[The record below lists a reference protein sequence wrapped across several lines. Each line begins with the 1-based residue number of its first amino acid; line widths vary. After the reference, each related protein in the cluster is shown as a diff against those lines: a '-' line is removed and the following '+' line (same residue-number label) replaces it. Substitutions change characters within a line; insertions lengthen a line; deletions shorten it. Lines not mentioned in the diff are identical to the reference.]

1 MRIVLIEDNQ
11 SLAKGITY
19 RLQDLGHAIDVLSD
33 GLAADEFLRGGGGE
47 LVILDINLPRMDG
60 LSILRAMR
68 ARGDGRP
75 VLLLTARSET
85 HDRVEGLDAGADD
98 YLVKPFAMA
107 ELEARVRA
115 LSRRLDRNHRPAL
128 RLGPLSLDLDGRQVA
143 IAGEIHALP
152 RREISVLESLLLA
165 EGRIVP
171 KHDLLDHVYGTGAD
185 VEESAIEVHISRL
198 RKRLKPH
205 GVTIRVRRGLGYA
218 IGLVEDTAT
227 P

>member
-19 RLQDLGHAIDVLSD
+19 RLQDLGHAIDVVSD

-143 IAGEIHALP
+143 IAGETHALP

>member
-11 SLAKGITY
+11 SLAAGIAY
-19 RLQDLGHAIDVLSD
+19 RLQDLGHSVDQLGD
-33 GLAADEFLRGGGGE
+33 GLASDEFLRGGGGD

-60 LSILRAMR
+60 LTLLRAMR

-85 HDRVEGLDAGADD
+85 QARVEGLDAGADD

-115 LSRRLDRNHRPAL
+115 LSRRLERDHRPAL
-128 RLGPLSLDLDGRQVA
+128 QLGPLVFDLDGRTVHISGVA
-143 IAGEIHALP
+143 QDLP
-152 RREISVLESLLLA
+152 RREVSVLESLLLA
-165 EGRIVP
+165 DGRTVP

-185 VEESAIEVHISRL
+185 VEESAIEVHVSRL

-205 GVTIRVRRGLGYA
+205 GLTIRARRGLGYA
-218 IGLVEDTAT
+218 IASEVGAAPL
-227 P
+227 

>member
-19 RLQDLGHAIDVLSD
+19 RLQDLGHAIDVISD

-128 RLGPLSLDLDGRQVA
+128 RLGPLSLDLDGREVA

-171 KHDLLDHVYGTGAD
+171 KNDLLDHVYGTGAD